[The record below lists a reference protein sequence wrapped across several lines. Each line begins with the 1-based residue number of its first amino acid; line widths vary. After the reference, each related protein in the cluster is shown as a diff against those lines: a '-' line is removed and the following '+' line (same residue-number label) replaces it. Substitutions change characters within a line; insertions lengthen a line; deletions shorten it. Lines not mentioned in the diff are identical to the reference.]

1 LTFKG
6 LKVFARIYQGG
17 ENMNIEILEDSG
29 LEHKIKVIGI
39 GGAGCNAIN
48 RMIDVNLR
56 NVEFIAANTD
66 LQSLNANK
74 APVKIQLGANLTKGL
89 GAGADPEIGEKAAL
103 ESRDR
108 IMEALQGAEMI
119 FITAGMGGGTGTG
132 GAPIVGSIAKELGAL
147 TVGVVTKPFLFEL
160 ERKMEIAKEG
170 IAKLMEVVDTLIVI
184 PNQQLLEIIDRK
196 TSILEAFKL
205 ADDILR
211 QGVQGI
217 SDLITTPGEI
227 NIDFADVKTIMNMSG
242 GALMGT
248 GVGKGENRA
257 VEAAQLAINNPL
269 LEDAT
274 IDGAKGV
281 LVNVTGGPDL
291 TLFEYDEIVKL
302 ITSNADR
309 DAMIIAGMVIDNSM
323 NNEIRVTVIATGFSK
338 TKEIQE
344 TEDGLK
350 GFEVYPLKD
359 FEPKKQ
365 KVQLARELPIVGSPA
380 QKKRFRED
388 DYEIPAFLRRKAD

>member
-1 LTFKG
+1 
-6 LKVFARIYQGG
+6 
-17 ENMNIEILEDSG
+17 MNIEILEDSG

-48 RMIDVNLR
+48 RMIDVNLQ
-56 NVEFIAANTD
+56 NVEFIATNTD
-66 LQSLNANK
+66 LQSLNANN
-74 APVKIQLGANLTKGL
+74 ASVKIQLGTNLTKGL

-108 IMEALQGAEMI
+108 IMEALQGSEMI

-132 GAPIVGSIAKELGAL
+132 GAPIVGSIAKEIGAL

-196 TSILEAFKL
+196 TSILEAFRL

-281 LVNVTGGPDL
+281 LVNVTGGQDL

-344 TEDGLK
+344 TDDGLK

-365 KVQLARELPIVGSPA
+365 KVQLARELPIVGSHS